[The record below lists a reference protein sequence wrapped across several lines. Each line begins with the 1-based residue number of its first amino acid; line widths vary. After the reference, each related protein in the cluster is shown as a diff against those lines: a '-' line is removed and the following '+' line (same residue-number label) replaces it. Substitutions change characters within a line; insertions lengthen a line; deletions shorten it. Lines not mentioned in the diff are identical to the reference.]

1 MPARRAG
8 TLGVVRIEGLR
19 TVGLVGLAK
28 PCVSLVACST
38 LLTAGC
44 GMGTDVISGMGLS
57 TSASTPHGAE
67 LRSIVQ
73 PPDGDPELKVTP
85 EQRAYLDALA
95 AAGVRPSSELVAL
108 SIGSYVC
115 QARAANQTDQAV
127 WDFVLPMVR
136 GDVRATHDS
145 SVVPASGE
153 VNSVTAD
160 YIRIATDKLC

>member
-1 MPARRAG
+1 MAA
-8 TLGVVRIEGLR
+8 
-19 TVGLVGLAK
+19 LAIGSL
-28 PCVSLVACST
+28 SLVACAAFVAS
-38 LLTAGC
+38 GC
-44 GMGTDVISGMGLS
+44 SMSDDVIAGMGLPTS
-57 TSASTPHGAE
+57 DSASVGAG
-67 LRSIVQ
+67 LQAISQ
-73 PPDGDPELKVTP
+73 PPVSESAMVVTP
-85 EQRAYLDALA
+85 EQQAYLDALN

-136 GDVRATHDS
+136 GDVRDS
-145 SVVPASGE
+145 AVSSTAPPAGE